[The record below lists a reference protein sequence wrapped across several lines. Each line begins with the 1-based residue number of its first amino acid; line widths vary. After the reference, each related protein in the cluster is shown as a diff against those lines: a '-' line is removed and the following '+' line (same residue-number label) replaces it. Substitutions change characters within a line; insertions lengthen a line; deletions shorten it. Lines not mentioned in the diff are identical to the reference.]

1 MANLNK
7 VLLIGNLTR
16 DPELRYLQS
25 GTAVCDF
32 GIAINRTYRTPGG
45 EQKEEVVF
53 VDVTAWAKQ
62 AELISEYMQKGRPIF
77 VEGRLKLDQWSNQQG
92 QKQSKLHVVMENF
105 QFLDSKPGGAGG
117 QGGGAGAGGGERRA
131 TPPNRPQPGTPPAA
145 AKPAPPT
152 PAPPKP
158 AADQP
163 PADSDFDSTEESIP
177 F

>member
-1 MANLNK
+1 MASLNK
-7 VLLIGNLTR
+7 VMLIGNLTR

-25 GTAVCDF
+25 GTALCDF
-32 GIAINRTYRTPGG
+32 GIAINRTYRTPAG

-77 VEGRLKLDQWSNQQG
+77 VEGRLKLDQWTNQQG

-105 QFLDSKPGGAGG
+105 QFLDAKPGGAGG
-117 QGGGAGAGGGERRA
+117 QGGERRA
-131 TPPNRPQPGTPPAA
+131 APQNRPQAPGQ
-145 AKPAPPT
+145 KPQAPPSQAAQPPR
-152 PAPPKP
+152 PAQDPP
-158 AADQP
+158 P
-163 PADSDFDSTEESIP
+163 PADNDFDSTEESIP